1 MSLRLLWENNQKNGE
16 TLRFLRKTKLYVR
29 KVGKD
34 MKCQN
39 RNCGKDF
46 SDEFS
51 FCPHCATPAAKIIC
65 ANPDCGFVLDVEMP
79 PDFKFCPEC
88 GLEFSRNASPVS
100 GKSTPVGNPKAW
112 ENNEWV
118 LADLEKLLK

>member
-1 MSLRLLWENNQKNGE
+1 MSKNI
-16 TLRFLRKTKLYVR
+16 
-29 KVGKD
+29 
-34 MKCQN
+34 MCQN

-51 FCPHCATPAAKIIC
+51 FCPHCATPAAKTSESKIC
-65 ANPDCGFVLDVEMP
+65 ANPDCGFVLDDEMP

-88 GLEFSRNASPVS
+88 GLEFSLNASPVS